1 MIRPL
6 SVVTIAVLSAADLV
20 FPFRDEAQQMPA
32 GPAIGFVY
40 LQRERIVAWCVFLYK
55 IGRILSG
62 SGSERLATSSHT
74 SLIRQNLPQSFTLGS
89 ATSAVQ
95 S

>member
-1 MIRPL
+1 L
-6 SVVTIAVLSAADLV
+6 SVVAIAVLSAADLV
-20 FPFRDEAQQMPA
+20 FPHRNEPQQMPA
-32 GPAIGFVY
+32 SAAIGFVY
-40 LQRERIVAWCVFLYK
+40 FRASSPARVFLYK
-55 IGRILSG
+55 IERILSG

-74 SLIRQNLPQSFTLGS
+74 SLIGQNLPQSFTLGS